1 MDAVHVSFPTLDGFC
16 TVPASATADV
26 DTFLQTGALRS
37 PLFSGLTIHR
47 LQRRFSLSRFP
58 TIDGVCAIPMLLRV
72 LAGERIGP
80 LVAAPFCVL
89 RLLSFLH
96 KPCTFSGVREHI
108 SNHQRFIF
116 GCRKDWA
123 PSRCLILR
131 YDGSVGAPI
140 HQSILAWAA
149 DVRLVG
155 LDWTCGIQPASPFLS
170 RFLFPLPF
178 SAFFV
183 MAAQK
188 IPLPF
193 PPFLLSSTHHPPRA
207 VVSSTTVF
215 PERPVTAA
223 FVAAARWALGDAV
236 GVGSGPRRL
245 PGGVVVLGARRFCF
259 FEG

>member
-1 MDAVHVSFPTLDGFC
+1 
-16 TVPASATADV
+16 
-26 DTFLQTGALRS
+26 
-37 PLFSGLTIHR
+37 
-47 LQRRFSLSRFP
+47 
-58 TIDGVCAIPMLLRV
+58 MLLRV

-155 LDWTCGIQPASPFLS
+155 LDLRHSTRFSFPFS
-170 RFLFPLPF
+170 LPF
-178 SAFFV
+178 SSSLFGVFRYGGT
-183 MAAQK
+183 K
-188 IPLPF
+188 NSLPF